1 MEGIIE
7 RDNWEALEYFYQ
19 YPEPTGSSFL
29 YQEEVVTPIG

>member
-19 YPEPTGSSFL
+19 YPEPNRKFISTRKRL
-29 YQEEVVTPIG
+29 